1 MAGANQ
7 VLLRYATALH
17 ELAAR
22 AGAVERVGADLQG
35 LARELAAQ
43 PPLARALA
51 NPRLSREDKR
61 TLLKALLGGA
71 HDLLRRTVML
81 LVDKGRAAQV
91 PALPAA
97 WEEVALEA
105 SGRAIARV
113 TSAAPLDDATRSALV
128 AQLQRVTGKGIV
140 LQESVDPALLGGARV
155 LVGSHLIDGSVQARL
170 DALRNRL
177 LAAPLP
183 AAG

>member
-7 VLLRYATALH
+7 VLQRYATALH
-17 ELAAR
+17 ELAAK
-22 AGAVERVGADLQG
+22 AGAVERVGADLAA
-35 LARELAAQ
+35 LARALQDQ

-61 TLLKALLGGA
+61 TLLRALLDGA
-71 HDLLRRTVML
+71 HELLRRTVML

-97 WEEVALEA
+97 WDEVSLEVA
-105 SGRAIARV
+105 GRAIARV
-113 TSAAPLDDATRSALV
+113 TSAAPLDEATRTALV
-128 AQLQRVTGKGIV
+128 AQLQRVTGKSIV
-140 LQESVDPALLGGARV
+140 LQESVDPSLLGGTRI

-170 DALRNRL
+170 DALQHRL
-177 LAAPLP
+177 MAAPLP